1 MPTVDRLTEKA
12 PYLPHGRL
20 DNIAKAITSDVN
32 PNTISLVV
40 YSISIALTVHK
51 TLYRDNY
58 RGHESTHIMLTTHY
72 MLLPSIWM

>member
-40 YSISIALTVHK
+40 YSINSLVTSC
-51 TLYRDNY
+51 LFN
-58 RGHESTHIMLTTHY
+58 
-72 MLLPSIWM
+72 